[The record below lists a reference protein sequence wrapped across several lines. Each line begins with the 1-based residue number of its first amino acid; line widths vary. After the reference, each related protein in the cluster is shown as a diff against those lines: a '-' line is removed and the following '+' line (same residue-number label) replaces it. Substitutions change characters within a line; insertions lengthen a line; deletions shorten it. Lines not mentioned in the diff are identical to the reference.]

1 MLGFL
6 KPRGDLV
13 EIKGRTVVFLSMK
26 AYRVDQR
33 FEVRLNLPNTESDT
47 LSVPI
52 RVMSCRA
59 SEEGDFVVVGAA
71 EGRRQPPELV
81 GTSLR
86 NGSRPPH
93 RITVKSEGLPSY
105 RAVTSNLSP
114 SGFGAELD
122 GELPA
127 GKILDV
133 HFEFEEPI
141 GFTLDL
147 KARVVWATWK
157 SQNRFETGFEF
168 LEEAGTQ
175 AARKELAD
183 WLQARAVEQAPFMPP
198 ENLPPR
204 RPKEPPNQLPK
215 AAPPQHPKAPTVVSP
230 KAVTPNLRTFAGYDD
245 DDPTPLGLP
254 TIDPFTVRPKA
265 LKLPESGGALARPSS
280 FPLPPVVPKS
290 LPLSAEPSVPA
301 PARSEQPLETPV
313 AQPEVV
319 EEDIGVHVFF
329 EANLRGWAWEG
340 ADDAVVVVLE
350 DPHGIDHWLEF
361 PNCRGLQARCRER
374 QISLLGMAVAKSSA
388 LITELTRP
396 DSEETLLHFRFYDDH
411 QRTVL
416 DVVASECRQQER

>member
-1 MLGFL
+1 M
-6 KPRGDLV
+6 

-26 AYRVDQR
+26 AYRIDQR
-33 FEVRLNLPNTESDT
+33 FEVRLNVPGSEGDT
-47 LSVPI
+47 LSVPV

-59 SEEGDFVVVGAA
+59 SEEGGFVVVGTA

-81 GTSLR
+81 GNSQR
-86 NGSRPPH
+86 KGSRPPH

-105 RAVTSNLSP
+105 RAVTSNLSW

-127 GKILDV
+127 GKILEL

-147 KARVVWATWK
+147 RARVVWATWK

-168 LEEAGTQ
+168 LREPTTELGQKKLIEWLEART
-175 AARKELAD
+175 
-183 WLQARAVEQAPFMPP
+183 VEQVPFMPP

-215 AAPPQHPKAPTVVSP
+215 P
-230 KAVTPNLRTFAGYDD
+230 VTPDLRSFAGYDD

-254 TIDPFTVRPKA
+254 TIDPFTVRPKS
-265 LKLPESGGALARPSS
+265 LKLPEATALVRPSS
-280 FPLPPVVPKS
+280 FALPPTAPKS
-290 LPLSAEPSVPA
+290 LPLGSEPAA
-301 PARSEQPLETPV
+301 PVQAAEQPKERP
-313 AQPEVV
+313 ADPAEVP
-319 EEDIGVHVFF
+319 EEDVGVHVFF

-361 PNCRGLQARCRER
+361 PNCRGMQARCRER

-396 DSEETLLHFRFYDDH
+396 DSDETLLHFRFYDDH